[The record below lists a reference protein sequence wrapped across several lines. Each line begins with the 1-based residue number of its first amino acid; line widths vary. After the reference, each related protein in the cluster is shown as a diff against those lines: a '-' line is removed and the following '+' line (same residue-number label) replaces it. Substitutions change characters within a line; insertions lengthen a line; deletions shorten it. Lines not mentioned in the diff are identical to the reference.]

1 MIVKMKT
8 VLEKFSAAFAVLFI
22 GLIVTN
28 YMLDLFVK
36 ALHMMFN
43 EPFQFIRYFLIVTY
57 VLYGLSHA
65 AAWYLESQTKD
76 QS

>member
-22 GLIVTN
+22 GLVAMN
-28 YMLDLFVK
+28 YILDFFVK

-43 EPFQFIRYFLIVTY
+43 EPFQFIRYFIIVFY
-57 VLYGLSHA
+57 VLYGLHHA

-76 QS
+76 QD

>member
-22 GLIVTN
+22 GLVAMN
-28 YMLDLFVK
+28 YIIEFCIK
-36 ALHMMFN
+36 ALHLMFSH
-43 EPFQFIRYFLIVTY
+43 PSDFLRYFLIVVY
-57 VLYGLSHA
+57 VLYGLHHA

-76 QS
+76 QD